1 VLGLI
6 GGIAGLALAAWATT
20 TIASLDTSIGI
31 PMLNQTRLD
40 GTVVAFT
47 LGISIFAAVLFGT
60 MPAWQATSIA
70 DVSRRIRE
78 DGGSTTG
85 DPRRQ
90 RLRSG
95 LIVAET
101 MLAVVLL
108 VGAGLLTRSFARVL
122 AVDLGFDPAN
132 VQTYSLSLPTATYP
146 QPAQRAEFMRAL
158 LTRIAAQPD
167 VESAGAV
174 FGLPLT
180 NFRYGISVSTL
191 DGRRLSDEEQD
202 RLALQ
207 VRIVTPDYF
216 TTLRVGV
223 LRGRGFI
230 EGDRANSEL
239 VAVINEAAASRLFP
253 EGDAL
258 GHHVTLGTRMGQGG
272 SAAGGTVVGI
282 VRDVRDHGPTAPVRP
297 AIYLAHAQF
306 PVDFF
311 SVVVRT
317 RGEPAQL
324 VEPLRGIM
332 TELDDDLPMFR
343 VRSMEQIAANA
354 VAQPRLYT
362 VLIGSFAVTAML
374 LAAIGLYGVLAYAVG
389 QRTREIGLRLAL
401 GARRREV
408 IGMVMGQAGRLA
420 IIGVAAGLVAAA
432 LASRVLQSQLFE
444 IAPTD
449 AVTYVAVA
457 VALLMV
463 AFVASWIP
471 ARRASRIDPMT
482 ALRQD

>member
-1 VLGLI
+1 
-6 GGIAGLALAAWATT
+6 
-20 TIASLDTSIGI
+20 
-31 PMLNQTRLD
+31 M
-40 GTVVAFT
+40 
-47 LGISIFAAVLFGT
+47 
-60 MPAWQATSIA
+60 
-70 DVSRRIRE
+70 
-78 DGGSTTG
+78 
-85 DPRRQ
+85 RQ

-108 VGAGLLTRSFARVL
+108 VGAGLLTRSFARFL
-122 AVDLGFDPAN
+122 AVDLGFDAAN
-132 VQTYSLSLPTATYP
+132 VQTFSLSLPAARYQQP
-146 QPAQRAEFMRAL
+146 QQRAEFMQTLMARVA
-158 LTRIAAQPD
+158 TRPD

-180 NFRYGISVSTL
+180 NFRYGISVSTI

-202 RLALQ
+202 RLTLQ
-207 VRIVTPDYF
+207 VRIVTADYF
-216 TTLRVGV
+216 KTLRIGV
-223 LRGRGFI
+223 VRGRGI
-230 EGDRANSEL
+230 AGSDRANSEL
-239 VAVINEAAASRLFP
+239 VAVLNEAAAKSLFP
-253 EGDAL
+253 DDEAL

-272 SAAGGTVVGI
+272 SPAGGTVVGI
-282 VRDVRDHGPTAPVRP
+282 VRDVRDHGATAPVRP

-311 SVVVRT
+311 SVVVRA
-317 RGEPAQL
+317 RGEPARL

-332 TELDDDLPMFR
+332 SELDEDLPMFR

-374 LAAIGLYGVLAYAVG
+374 LSAIGLYGVLAYAVG
-389 QRTREIGLRLAL
+389 QRTKEIGLRLAL

-408 IGMVMGQAGRLA
+408 IGMVMGHAGKLA
-420 IIGVAAGLVAAA
+420 IVGIAAGLVVAV

-449 AVTYVAVA
+449 AVTYFAVA
-457 VALLMV
+457 VTLLGVAL
-463 AFVASWIP
+463 VASWIP